1 MAKTAELIRPSKEPG
16 LLSPSAPFRE
26 MQTVRNLIDSA
37 FEDFFSGSGF
47 ERRLELLGAGPWL
60 PAVDVEESEKEYVCS
75 LALPGLEK
83 DDLHVEMQNGAMVVS
98 GERKEK
104 KEEKGKN
111 YLRHEQ
117 YYGSFRR
124 SFTLPADAASEGI
137 KAVYRNGILKLTI
150 PRVETVKPK
159 SIRVSVE

>member
-1 MAKTAELIRPSKEPG
+1 MAKTSELVRP
-16 LLSPSAPFRE
+16 AT
-26 MQTVRNLIDSA
+26 QTVRDLIDSA
-37 FEDFFSGSGF
+37 FEDFFSGKGF
-47 ERRLELLGAGPWL
+47 ERRLELPGGGQWL
-60 PAVDVEESEKEYVCS
+60 PAVDVEETEKEYVCS

-83 DDLHVEMQNGAMVVS
+83 DDFHVETQNGTMVVS

-124 SFTLPADAASEGI
+124 SFTLPADASSEGI
-137 KAVYRNGILKLTI
+137 KAVYRNGVLKLTI
-150 PRVETVKPK
+150 PRVETAKPK
-159 SIRVSVE
+159 SIKVSVE